1 MAKIVKAIPPMGHNT
16 ANSSKR
22 PQPVYSAS
30 GKAAIPKRMMAMP
43 KSMFSILCILILLFF
58 SSLIKVAGDRVVDG
72 NGDEDH
78 PGGVPIIVVHSEI
91 EECEGAEYRICE
103 VTEALLRNGVDN

>member
-30 GKAAIPKRMMAMP
+30 GKAAIPKSIRAMP
-43 KSMFSILCILILLFF
+43 KSMFSILCIVLLLFVLPCLYCF
-58 SSLIKVAGDRVVDG
+58 INSLCYWIEDWYGEE
-72 NGDEDH
+72 DE
-78 PGGVPIIVVHSEI
+78 PGGVPVSVVE
-91 EECEGAEYRICE
+91 AE
-103 VTEALLRNGVDN
+103 V